1 MRRME
6 RWLTRIWYGD
16 AGGGAWLQPLA
27 ALFGA
32 IVRLRRA
39 AYRAGWLRTVR
50 VGCPVIVVGNLSV
63 GGTGKTPLVI
73 ELARLFRERGLTVG
87 IVSRGYGGRARA
99 PMLVSEAS
107 GPETAGDE
115 AWLMYRRTGGPVAVG
130 RDRVAAA
137 RLLVEAGVGVILAD
151 DGLQHHA
158 LGRDAEIVVID
169 AARGLG
175 NGRLLPAGP
184 LREPPARLAEADAL
198 VLNGGPRPEW
208 PQAIPMRLMPGDAV
222 QLEGR
227 EAARPLAAFSG
238 QCVHA
243 VAAIGNPGRFFAML
257 RAHGLVVEEH
267 SFPDHHAFAAREL
280 ELGDGLP
287 VLMTEKDAV
296 KCASFHDA
304 RLWYV
309 PVRCEL
315 APPDAQRL
323 VERLLAR
330 TRLET
335 SWTRA

>member
-1 MRRME
+1 ME
-6 RWLTRIWYGD
+6 RWLTRVWYGE
-16 AGGGAWLQPLA
+16 AGGAAWLRPLA
-27 ALFGA
+27 VLFGA
-32 IVRLRRA
+32 VVRLRRA
-39 AYRAGWLRTVR
+39 AYRAGWLRSEP
-50 VGCPVIVVGNLSV
+50 VGRPVIVVGNLSV

-73 ELARLFRERGLTVG
+73 ELARRFRERGLKVG

-107 GPETAGDE
+107 GPEVAGDE

-130 RDRVAAA
+130 RDRAAAA
-137 RLLVEAGVGVILAD
+137 RLLVQAGAGLILSD
-151 DGLQHHA
+151 DGLQHYA
-158 LGRDAEIVVID
+158 LARDAEIVVID
-169 AARGLG
+169 AGRGLG

-184 LREPPARLAEADAL
+184 LREPPARLAEADAV

-208 PQAIPMRLMPGDAV
+208 PQAIPMRLVPGDV
-222 QLEGR
+222 LPLDGR
-227 EAARPLAAFSG
+227 QTARPLAAFAG
-238 QCVHA
+238 QRVHA
-243 VAAIGNPGRFFAML
+243 VAGIGNPGRFFAML

-267 SFPDHHAFAAREL
+267 PFPDHHAFAAS
-280 ELGDGLP
+280 ELGFGDPSP

-323 VERLLAR
+323 VERLLTR